1 MAPAVGTDRDENL
14 RVAIARARERRLL
27 GKPLRDD
34 EDAALRA
41 LDAVERT
48 ENDAR
53 TSFSH
58 FLATVGAS
66 EGEPG
71 DLLPADVSLRL
82 ARWAEA
88 RKAWDTA
95 SERLLRMPIAQGRRG
110 PRPVWIRPE
119 NIPLPAAVPAKGA
132 LASLFSPH
140 HWSTAGN
147 GDLVAHAMDG
157 TSVWL
162 DVLTSEPDAAG
173 DALREIAKQG
183 ASAAQTYLA
192 LVSLWRSELGD
203 SPHETY
209 LTVYA
214 SDLLRWQGKK
224 ATPRGGYHKEDL
236 LAKGRDIWLLSRLR
250 VPVERSVQST
260 DGSTVTVRSVER
272 LISLESL
279 DAVET
284 SDSGTSLLRF
294 RFHPG
299 RAAGALDANDM
310 ATAGG
315 ALLSYHPVRQKYQIL
330 LGFCLARRRRQTS
343 GTMPLVDLLADAS
356 VPIPDTRI
364 AAFLTTIE
372 DALNELSRDG
382 VVPGLRL
389 VKPAGWTEML
399 AARQTREILR
409 RSRVEFAVDHDTP
422 AAIG

>member
-1 MAPAVGTDRDENL
+1 MPLDIATERDDPL

-27 GKPLRDD
+27 GKALR
-34 EDAALRA
+34 EEEEAALRA

-48 ENDAR
+48 EYDAR
-53 TSFSH
+53 TSFGH
-58 FLATVGAS
+58 FLATVQPSGT
-66 EGEPG
+66 EPG
-71 DLLPADVSLRL
+71 DLLPADVSLRI

-88 RKAWDTA
+88 RKAWEAA
-95 SERLLRMPIAQGRRG
+95 SERLLQLPVARGRRG

-119 NIPLPAAVPAKGA
+119 TVPLPAAVPAKGA
-132 LASLFSPH
+132 LAALFSPY

-147 GDLVAHAMDG
+147 GDLMARGLDG
-157 TSVWL
+157 TLVWL
-162 DVLTSEPDAAG
+162 DVLTSGPDAAG

-250 VPVERSVQST
+250 VPVERSAT
-260 DGSTVTVRSVER
+260 GPDGETVTVRTVER

-284 SDSGTSLLRF
+284 SDAGTSLLRF

-299 RAAGALDANDM
+299 RAAGALDPSDM

-330 LGFCLARRRRQTS
+330 LGFCLARRRRETS
-343 GTMPLVDLLADAS
+343 GNMPLVDLLADAS

-364 AAFLTTIE
+364 AAFLSTIE
-372 DALNELSRDG
+372 DALNELARDG

-409 RSRVEFAVDHDTP
+409 RSRVEYPVVHDTP
-422 AAIG
+422 AALA

>member
-1 MAPAVGTDRDENL
+1 MP
-14 RVAIARARERRLL
+14 VA
-27 GKPLRDD
+27 K
-34 EDAALRA
+34 
-41 LDAVERT
+41 
-48 ENDAR
+48 
-53 TSFSH
+53 
-58 FLATVGAS
+58 
-66 EGEPG
+66 
-71 DLLPADVSLRL
+71 
-82 ARWAEA
+82 
-88 RKAWDTA
+88 
-95 SERLLRMPIAQGRRG
+95 GRRG

-119 NIPLPAAVPAKGA
+119 TIPLPAALPAKGA
-132 LASLFSPH
+132 LAALFSPH
-140 HWSTAGN
+140 HWSATRNGELTARVSG
-147 GDLVAHAMDG
+147 G
-157 TSVWL
+157 SEVWL
-162 DVLTSEPDAAG
+162 DVLTSGPDAAG

-250 VPVERSVQST
+250 VPVERSAT
-260 DGSTVTVRSVER
+260 GPNGETVNVRSVER

-284 SDSGTSLLRF
+284 VDSGTSLLRF

-299 RAAGALDANDM
+299 RAAGAFDTSELAS
-310 ATAGG
+310 AGG

-330 LGFCLARRRRQTS
+330 LGFCLARRRRETS
-343 GTMPLVDLLADAS
+343 GSLLLIDLLADAS

-409 RSRVEFAVDHDTP
+409 RSRVEFTEVRNTP
-422 AAIG
+422 EAIA